1 MNWKIVHIDE
11 TDSTNRWLKD
21 KASKAKALGFAP
33 QTLRLQPLNTNTS
46 ENTVVWTDYQTAGR
60 GCGTNT
66 WESERGKNLLFS
78 MLIHP
83 TDISANEQFRIT
95 QIVSV
100 ALCQTLQAY
109 INNKVEIK
117 WPNDIYVGDKKI
129 CGILIENRL
138 RGNTIKD
145 SIIGIGLNVNQTE
158 FKSNAPNPVSIRQ
171 LTGRETDLEEL
182 LQAFLRAFDVS
193 YNSKTTCFGYKSM
206 LYRSGK
212 YAIYEDKTSCF
223 TATLTDVLPDG
234 RLLLVDK
241 DSQERIY
248 AFKEVSFII

>member
-1 MNWKIVHIDE
+1 MNWKIIHIDE

-46 ENTVVWTDYQTAGR
+46 ENTVVWTDHQTAGR

-95 QIVSV
+95 EIVSV

-109 INNKVEIK
+109 IDNKVEIK

-138 RGNTIKD
+138 QGNTIKE

-158 FKSNAPNPVSIRQ
+158 FKSDAPNPVSMRQ
-171 LTGRETDLEEL
+171 LTGRETDLKEL
-182 LQAFLRAFDVS
+182 LQAFLRAFEVT
-193 YNSKTTCFGYKSM
+193 YHSKTTCFDYKSM
-206 LYRSGK
+206 LFRRGK

-223 TATLTDVLPDG
+223 AATLTDVLPDG

-241 DSQERIY
+241 DGLERLY

>member
-1 MNWKIVHIDE
+1 MNWKIIHIDE

-78 MLIHP
+78 MLIYP
-83 TDISANEQFRIT
+83 TDIAANEQFRIT
-95 QIVSV
+95 EAVSV

-109 INNKVEIK
+109 IDNKVEIK

-138 RGNTIKD
+138 QGNTIKE
-145 SIIGIGLNVNQTE
+145 SIIGIGLNVNQRE
-158 FKSNAPNPVSIRQ
+158 FKSDAPNPVSLYQ
-171 LTGRETDLEEL
+171 LIGKETDLEEL
-182 LQAFLRAFDVS
+182 LKAFLAVFDETF
-193 YNSKTTCFGYKSM
+193 NSKTTCLTYRER
-206 LYRSGK
+206 LYRRQK
-212 YAIYEDKTSCF
+212 YATYATKTSCF
-223 TATLTDVLPDG
+223 TAKLMDVLPDG

-241 DSQERIY
+241 DGQEQLY
-248 AFKEVSFII
+248 AFKEVAFI